1 MSDHHHPSDVTP
13 FRWFLAA
20 RFVSFLGTSM
30 STVALAFGVLGAS
43 GRAADLGIVMAAN
56 IGPSLAL
63 LLVGGAVADR
73 FSRRTVLVVVNLG
86 AGVAQAGVAAVLLTG
101 HYSLV
106 AVSALALVNG
116 SMESLASPALR
127 GIVPDLVAA
136 DGLRGANSAL
146 AATRN
151 ATRIFGPVLAGV
163 ISAASGG
170 GWAIAADALSFL
182 VAAALLAKLPA
193 ATRAS
198 TARGSLLPDIRD
210 GWREFRARRW
220 VWTAALAFCVFNL
233 ANVGAWQVLGPTLTG
248 PVAWGIVLSVRAVG
262 LLVMSLLMS
271 RISPRHPLRVGALVT
286 ATCGFPLVALGL
298 DAAVPVLA
306 ACAFVAAL
314 GSATWGVV
322 WDTALQ
328 QHVPGDVL
336 ARVAS
341 YDDLLSFASIPLGL
355 LLVGP
360 AATAWGAETV
370 ALVCGAVCV
379 ASVLAPL
386 TVRSFRDLTARPPAT
401 VGG

>member
-1 MSDHHHPSDVTP
+1 VTP

-20 RFVSFLGTSM
+20 RLVSFLGTSM

-43 GRAADLGIVMAAN
+43 GRTSDLGIAMAAN
-56 IGPSLAL
+56 IGPSLLL

-73 FSRRTVLVVVNLG
+73 FSRRSVLVVANLG
-86 AGVAQAGVAAVLLTG
+86 AGLAQAGVAAVLLTG

-106 AVSALALVNG
+106 AIAVLALANG
-116 SMESLASPALR
+116 SMRSFASPALR
-127 GIVPDLVAA
+127 GIVPDLVPA
-136 DGLRGANSAL
+136 DDLRRANSAL
-146 AATRN
+146 ASSQN

-163 ISAASGG
+163 IAAAASG

-182 VAAALLAKLPA
+182 VAAAFLTRLPA
-193 ATRAS
+193 TARAS
-198 TARGSLLPDIRD
+198 TGRGSLLPDIRH

-220 VWTAALAFCVFNL
+220 VWTTALAFCVFNL
-233 ANVGAWQVLGPTLTG
+233 ANVGAWQVLGPVLTG
-248 PVAWGIVLSVRAVG
+248 PVAWGLVLSVRAVG
-262 LLVMSLLMS
+262 LLLMSLLMS
-271 RISPRHPLRVGALVT
+271 RISPRHPLRVGALVV
-286 ATCGFPLVALGL
+286 ATGGLPLVALGL
-298 DAAVPVLA
+298 DAAIPVLA

-314 GSATWGVV
+314 GSAVWGVV
-322 WDTALQ
+322 WDTALG

-360 AATAWGAETV
+360 AATVWGAGTV
-370 ALVCGAVCV
+370 TLVCGIVV
-379 ASVLAPL
+379 AASSLAPL
-386 TVRSFRDLTARPPAT
+386 TVRSFRDLPARPPVT